1 MTFHLTILGS
11 NSAIPAHGR
20 NHTSQILVI
29 NNEHFLIDCGEG
41 TQLQIARYKCKLSRI
56 NHILISHLHGDHY
69 LGLIG
74 LISSMHLQGRKKT
87 LNLWGP
93 AGLREIVSV
102 QLKFSQTILNFPIY
116 FSELDEESG
125 VIYQNNFM
133 TITSFRLNHRIPCF
147 GFLFK
152 EKKKPR
158 RLKKEKLPAWLQAKE
173 FRQLKNGK
181 DLTDPDGKIIK
192 NTTLT
197 DPPRKSRSY
206 AYCSDTRYMPELT
219 SVIANCDILYHEAT
233 FLHENMEWAES
244 TFHSTTVEA
253 ATLAKNAKA
262 GKLLIGHF
270 SARYKDLSPFLEEAR
285 PVFEST
291 ELAIEGRT
299 YSVDE

>member
-1 MTFHLTILGS
+1 
-11 NSAIPAHGR
+11 
-20 NHTSQILVI
+20 
-29 NNEHFLIDCGEG
+29 
-41 TQLQIARYKCKLSRI
+41 
-56 NHILISHLHGDHY
+56 
-69 LGLIG
+69 
-74 LISSMHLQGRKKT
+74 MHLQGRKKT